1 VPAIKYGT
9 QEIQFHHIV
18 DKALKHA
25 YITVDFYEGVALKS
39 PPISQEK
46 AKETVYKK
54 GKWILEKLKLVERIP
69 QGKIVSGSRLLY
81 LGRRYYVEII
91 PDESIQKTKVQF
103 NHSKFKILINS
114 ALPHQDAAINEALQL
129 FFREKAAI
137 KIAPRV
143 KKWSKTTGL
152 TPTAV
157 KFRRLSKRWGSCT
170 ADNEIILNHDAVKL
184 PFTLIDYIIVH
195 ELCHIKHKDHSK
207 AFYRELGKYMPDW
220 EALEERLGDMKL

>member
-1 VPAIKYGT
+1 MQAVKYGT

-18 DKALKHA
+18 DKTLKHA
-25 YITVDFYEGVALKS
+25 YITVDFYEGVVLKS
-39 PPISQEK
+39 PPICREK

-81 LGRRYYVEII
+81 LGRRYYVELV
-91 PDESIQKTKVQF
+91 PDAGIKKTEVRF
-103 NHSKFKILINS
+103 THSKFEILLNP
-114 ALPHQDAAINEALQL
+114 ALPDQGAAINEALQL
-129 FFREKAAI
+129 FFREKGAV

-152 TPTAV
+152 IPSAV

-170 ADNEIILNHDAVKL
+170 ADNEIIFNHDAVKL
-184 PFTLIDYIIVH
+184 PFALIDYIVVH
-195 ELCHIKHKDHSK
+195 ELCHIRHKDHSK
-207 AFYRELGKYMPDW
+207 DFYQEVAKYMVDW
-220 EALEERLGDMKL
+220 EVLEERLGNMKL